1 MLPVIFLV
9 NLRTQLEDDNAPDK
23 HACKR
28 MWNIYDDV
36 ICCKAPPPNLNSA
49 NIFLRSV
56 WGQTAK
62 LKDRQYFRLYDTIYD
77 DWVSRY
83 FVVGIGLG
91 PGRSEFLLY
100 EVRFSLTL
108 ARESEKE
115 KGRICVA
122 SQQAK
127 LLMCFILCWRAN
139 VAFLPSMFS

>member
-9 NLRTQLEDDNAPDK
+9 NLQTQLEDHNAPDK

-62 LKDRQYFRLYDTIYD
+62 LKDRQYFRLYDTILM
-77 DWVSRY
+77 
-83 FVVGIGLG
+83 IGYSDILLLG
-91 PGRSEFLLY
+91 LDLVLADPNFYCTKLDSLLLWP
-100 EVRFSLTL
+100 EKVRE
-108 ARESEKE
+108 RE
-115 KGRICVA
+115 KG
-122 SQQAK
+122 STQQAK
-127 LLMCFILCWRAN
+127 LLMCFIPCTKMESKCYLSSFH
-139 VAFLPSMFS
+139 V